1 MVTDDKYIS
10 EERKPQNKM
19 DTLNYEV
26 CDAHAHIFP
35 EPIAGKAVNS
45 IGDFYSLD
53 MFYSSGSPEAL
64 LEGGKKI
71 NTTHYLVCSVATV
84 PHQVQSINK
93 FILSECEKHPEFV
106 GLGTL
111 HPDCPDTEQEIEKL
125 IASGI
130 KGIKLHP
137 DFQRFNIDDK
147 KAMKIY
153 EMIEGR
159 LPVLIHM
166 GDSRYD
172 YSRPYRLENVIK
184 AFPKLKVIAAHL
196 GGYERWEE
204 AITCLYSENVYF
216 DTSSSL
222 AFISPEFAKELIL
235 TYGEDRIFFGTD
247 FPMWDHVSELERFL
261 SLGLDEKTNRK
272 ILADNFKKFFGIE

>member
-1 MVTDDKYIS
+1 M
-10 EERKPQNKM
+10 N
-19 DTLNYEV
+19 TLNYEV

-35 EPIAGKAVNS
+35 EAIAQKAVTS

-53 MFYSSGSPEAL
+53 MYYNSGSPASL
-64 LEGGKKI
+64 IEGGKKI
-71 NTTHYLVCSVATV
+71 GVTHYLVCSVATV
-84 PHQVQSINK
+84 PHQVKSINS
-93 FILSECEKHPEFV
+93 FILNECREHPEFV

-111 HPDCPDTEQEIEKL
+111 HPDCDDTDEEIEKL

-137 DFQRFNIDDK
+137 DFQRYNIDDER
-147 KAMKIY
+147 AMKIY
-153 EMIEGR
+153 ETIDGR
-159 LPVLIHM
+159 RPVLIQM

-172 YSRPYRLENVIK
+172 YSRPYRLERVVN

-222 AFISPEFAKELIL
+222 AFITPEFAKELIS
-235 TYGEDRIFFGTD
+235 TYGTDRIFFGTD

-261 SLGLDEKTNRK
+261 ALGFDEETNKK
-272 ILADNFKKFFGIE
+272 ILSGNFKRFFNITD

>member
-1 MVTDDKYIS
+1 
-10 EERKPQNKM
+10 M

-35 EPIAGKAVNS
+35 EAIAEKAVNS
-45 IGDFYSLD
+45 IGGFYSLD
-53 MFYSSGSPEAL
+53 MFYNSGSPAAL
-64 LEGGKKI
+64 LEGGKRI
-71 NTTHYLVCSVATV
+71 NASHYLVCSVATV
-84 PHQVQSINK
+84 PHQVHSINK
-93 FILSECEKHPEFV
+93 FILSECEKHSEFV

-111 HPDCPDTEQEIEKL
+111 HPDSPDTEQEIEKL

-137 DFQRFNIDDK
+137 DFQQFNIDDK

-153 EMIEGR
+153 EMAEGR

-166 GDSRYD
+166 GDPRYD
-172 YSRPYRLENVIK
+172 YSRPYRLEKVIK

-235 TYGEDRIFFGTD
+235 TYGADRVFFGTD

-261 SLGLDEKTNRK
+261 NIGFDENINRK
-272 ILADNFKKFFGIE
+272 ILSENFKKFFGIN

>member
-1 MVTDDKYIS
+1 MNTFD
-10 EERKPQNKM
+10 
-19 DTLNYEV
+19 YEV
-26 CDAHAHIFP
+26 CDSHAHIFP
-35 EPIAGKAVNS
+35 EPIAQKAVDS

-53 MFYSSGSPEAL
+53 MFYNSGSPASL
-64 LEGGKKI
+64 ISGGEKI
-71 NTTHYLVCSVATV
+71 KATHYLVCSVATV

-93 FILSECEKHPEFV
+93 FILSECAKHPEFI
-106 GLGTL
+106 GFGTL
-111 HPDCPDTEQEIEKL
+111 HPDCPDTEQEIERL

-166 GDSRYD
+166 GDSRYN
-172 YSRPYRLENVIK
+172 YSRPYRLENAVK
-184 AFPKLKVIAAHL
+184 AFPNLKVIAAHL
-196 GGYERWEE
+196 GGYERWNE

-247 FPMWDHVSELERFL
+247 FPMWDHVSELKRFL
-261 SLGLDEKTNRK
+261 SLGFDEKTNRK
-272 ILADNFKKFFGIE
+272 ILSGNFKKFFGIN

>member
-1 MVTDDKYIS
+1 MLSFKKQT
-10 EERKPQNKM
+10 RKELVKTKM
-19 DTLNYEV
+19 DKLNYEV

-35 EPIAGKAVNS
+35 EKIAEKAVNS

-53 MFYSSGSPEAL
+53 MFYSSGSPSAL
-64 LEGGKKI
+64 LEGGEKI

-106 GLGTL
+106 GFGTL
-111 HPDCPDTEQEIEKL
+111 HPDSPDTAQEVEDL

-137 DFQRFNIDDK
+137 DFQRFNIDSK

-166 GDSRYD
+166 GDPRYD
-172 YSRPYRLENVIK
+172 YSRPHRLENVIK

-222 AFISPEFAKELIL
+222 AFMSPEFAKELIL

-247 FPMWDHVSELERFL
+247 FPMWDHVSELKRFL
-261 SLGLDEKTNRK
+261 NLRLDENTNRK
-272 ILADNFKKFFGIE
+272 ILCGNFKRFFGIN